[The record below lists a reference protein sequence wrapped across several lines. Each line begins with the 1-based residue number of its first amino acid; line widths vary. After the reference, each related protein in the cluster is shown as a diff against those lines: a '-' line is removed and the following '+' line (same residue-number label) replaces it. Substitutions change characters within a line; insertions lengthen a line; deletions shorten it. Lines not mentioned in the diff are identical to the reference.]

1 LSVLAPSER
10 YAAQRGKRHKKITDW
25 AQQMLLLVRR
35 WWPEREIVAVAD
47 AGYASLR
54 LLASRRRFLP
64 RPVTFVT
71 RLRLDAALYDPAP
84 PRRAGQLG
92 RPRLKVERL
101 LNLAVVAEDPSTVW
115 ALATVE
121 NWYGSGER
129 IVEVASGT
137 AVWYSTGLPAA
148 PICWVLVRDPQG
160 AFATQALLCTDLGTS
175 PEQILGWFCLALAD
189 GNDIPGS
196 AWASR
201 GRDAAAVV

>member
-1 LSVLAPSER
+1 MGVAFLLSVLAPSER
-10 YAAQRGKRHKKITDW
+10 YATQRGKRHKKKTDW

-54 LLASRRRFLP
+54 LLASCRRFLP

-92 RPRLKVERL
+92 RPRLKGERL
-101 LNLAVVAEDPSTVW
+101 PNLSVVAEDTSTAW
-115 ALATVE
+115 ALATVD

-129 IVEVASGT
+129 AVEVASAT
-137 AVWYSTGLPAA
+137 AIWYSTGLPAV
-148 PICWVLVRDPQG
+148 PIRWVLVRDP
-160 AFATQALLCTDLGTS
+160 
-175 PEQILGWFCLALAD
+175 
-189 GNDIPGS
+189 
-196 AWASR
+196 
-201 GRDAAAVV
+201 